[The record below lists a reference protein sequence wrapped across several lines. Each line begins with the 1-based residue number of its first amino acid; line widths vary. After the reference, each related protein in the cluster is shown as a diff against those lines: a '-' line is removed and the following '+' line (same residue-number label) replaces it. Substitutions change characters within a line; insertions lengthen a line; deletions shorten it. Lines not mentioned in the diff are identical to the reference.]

1 MRDVD
6 TVNAVAAR
14 HGVDL
19 GLVRYW
25 RRQAKANMKNAFGSA
40 PKAKANQDALIKDL
54 HAKIGELTM
63 ERDFFAEHQ
72 GDEPCRTPRQARME
86 RPNEHLGLQGF

>member
-6 TVNAVAAR
+6 TVNAIAAR
-14 HGVDL
+14 HGVDPS
-19 GLVRYW
+19 LVRDW
-25 RRQAKANMKNAFGSA
+25 RRLAEANMKNAFGST
-40 PKAKANQDALIKDL
+40 PKAEANQDALIKDL

-72 GDEPCRTPRQARME
+72 GDEPC
-86 RPNEHLGLQGF
+86 